1 MEYIQSNFK
10 FWNDV
15 ANDPNWQNT
24 VNLYLKN
31 LKCDILKQLYQPQMP
46 SLANV
51 SVETVNK
58 QVDRQQ
64 HLLHSQSN
72 AIHRLQNE
80 NAKQREQIEVMD
92 QKLSESTNTNQSQ
105 KGVITS
111 LRKEKRNIQKKNY
124 RQQTRIKSLQKRT
137 ILSCRTNVITPKVG
151 KYRVNAMLAKTEHLT
166 SKETQSKIW
175 TECVHSKYPSYH
187 KRKEK
192 QRVK

>member
-80 NAKQREQIEVMD
+80 NELLAELMEYEWM
-92 QKLSESTNTNQSQ
+92 NYW
-105 KGVITS
+105 
-111 LRKEKRNIQKKNY
+111 RN
-124 RQQTRIKSLQKRT
+124 
-137 ILSCRTNVITPKVG
+137 
-151 KYRVNAMLAKTEHLT
+151 
-166 SKETQSKIW
+166 
-175 TECVHSKYPSYH
+175 
-187 KRKEK
+187 
-192 QRVK
+192 